1 MSRELTKDPT
11 ELLDTSQFPEDQA
24 KIIRSQIS
32 GVTVLRPVAT
42 VMLEDFVSKLIWS
55 RNGKFIF
62 GSTSQGQ
69 MAELNSVGLERKSA
83 WRAHSH
89 GLSDFASNHEGSLIA
104 TGGQDGKIGRLK
116 IWERQDNT
124 FRLVS
129 ENPTGAHTT
138 EIVKF
143 SPECDSI
150 VTGSGKFMKVWDT
163 QGQLV
168 QEYQP
173 LKSTISGIEWRGSK
187 ERIATSSY
195 GGIHLWDV
203 SQQNP
208 KRHFEW
214 KGSLISMEISRNGKW
229 IAGGCQDQS
238 VHIWK
243 ATSGEDLEMS
253 GYPFKV
259 KPICWSEDNRYL
271 ATGGGADITVW
282 DFSGKGPAG
291 SKPIVRS
298 GHVDMIMGFAFRPK
312 HTTQFASI
320 ARDGAF
326 FLWDL
331 SGDRRPLAL
340 GVRTEKASALAW
352 SPDGK
357 NLVVGYES
365 GEVCLWDVEP

>member
-1 MSRELTKDPT
+1 MSREMTKESS
-11 ELLDTSQFPEDQA
+11 ELLDTNQFSEDQA
-24 KIIRSQIS
+24 KLIRSQIS
-32 GVTVLRPVAT
+32 GVTVLCPVAT
-42 VMLEDFVSKLIWS
+42 TLLEDFVSKLIWS
-55 RNGKFIF
+55 RDGNFIF

-69 MAELNSVGLERKSA
+69 MVELDSTALQRQST

-89 GLSDFASNHEGSLIA
+89 GLSDFASSHDGHLIA
-104 TGGQDGKIGRLK
+104 TGGQDGKMGTLK
-116 IWERQDNT
+116 IWERKDST

-129 ENPTGAHTT
+129 DNPSGAYTT

-143 SPECDSI
+143 SPDGDSI
-150 VTGSGKFMKVWDT
+150 VTGSGKFMKVWDI

-168 QEYQP
+168 QKYQP
-173 LKSTISGIEWRGSK
+173 LHSTISGIEWRGSQ

-195 GGIHLWDV
+195 GGIHLWDTG
-203 SQQNP
+203 QQNP
-208 KRHFEW
+208 QRHFEW
-214 KGSLISMEISRNGKW
+214 KGSLISMEISPNGKW
-229 IAGGCQDQS
+229 IAAGCQDQS

-253 GYPFKV
+253 GYPMKV
-259 KPICWSEDNRYL
+259 KPICWSEDSRYL
-271 ATGGGADITVW
+271 ATGGGADVTIW

-291 SKPIVRS
+291 SKPIVRL

-312 HTTQFASI
+312 HKTQLASI
-320 ARDGAF
+320 ANDGAF

-331 SGDRRPLAL
+331 SVKKKPLVL
-340 GVRTEKASALAW
+340 GVRTEKASTLAW

-357 NLVVGYES
+357 KLVVGYKS

>member
-1 MSRELTKDPT
+1 MSREMKKEPS
-11 ELLDTSQFPEDQA
+11 ELLDTGRFPDDQA
-24 KIIRSQIS
+24 SLIRSQIS
-32 GVTVLRPVAT
+32 GVTARRPVAT
-42 VMLEDFVSKLIWS
+42 MMLEDFVSKLVWS
-55 RNGKFIF
+55 RDGKFISV
-62 GSTSQGQ
+62 GTSQGQ
-69 MAELNSVGLERKSA
+69 LSELDSATLERKST

-89 GLSDFASNHEGSLIA
+89 GLSDFASSHDGNLVA
-104 TGGQDGKIGRLK
+104 TGGQDGKVGTFK
-116 IWERQDNT
+116 IWERKDNA

-129 ENPTGAHTT
+129 ESASGAHTT

-143 SPECDSI
+143 SPETDSI

-163 QGQLV
+163 QGQLT
-168 QEYQP
+168 QEFKP
-173 LKSTISGIEWRGSK
+173 LMSTISGIEWRGSK

-203 SQQNP
+203 GQQNP

-214 KGSLISMEISRNGKW
+214 KGSLISMEISPNGKW

-238 VHIWK
+238 VHVWK

-253 GYPFKV
+253 GYPTKV
-259 KPICWSEDNRYL
+259 KPICWNEDSRYL

-291 SKPIVRS
+291 SKPIVRP
-298 GHVDMIMGFAFRPK
+298 GHVDMIVGFAFRPK
-312 HTTQFASI
+312 HKTQFASI

-331 SGDRRPLAL
+331 LGEKRPLTL
-340 GVRTEKASALAW
+340 GVRTEKPSALAW

-357 NLVVGYES
+357 KLVVGYES
-365 GEVCLWDVEP
+365 GAVCLWDVES